1 MNTLEFIPT
10 WEALIGPMI
19 AVLQNENASYTSQRI
34 VQENLI
40 LLAKIADDASAER
53 AAQIAEYE
61 KPL

>member
-40 LLAKIADDASAER
+40 LLAKIF
-53 AAQIAEYE
+53 
-61 KPL
+61 